1 MMVVD
6 KHGSSDWQLF
16 NLTGPIFLG
25 RCGAN
30 QLKILHH
37 LAGCDAKLMCVDD
50 AGEVLTL
57 PQASGSLPKEIL
69 ILRNENPAK
78 FRRPLQ

>member
-1 MMVVD
+1 
-6 KHGSSDWQLF
+6 
-16 NLTGPIFLG
+16 
-25 RCGAN
+25 
-30 QLKILHH
+30 
-37 LAGCDAKLMCVDD
+37 MCVDD

-57 PQASGSLPKEIL
+57 PQVSGSLPKEIL